1 MASGKRY
8 RAAVIGGSGYGGVE
22 MIRRL
27 LFHPD
32 VALVRV
38 ASVDH
43 VGEPLGAAHPS
54 LEGASD
60 LVFEDLPAGK
70 AAEGVDAV
78 LLGLPH
84 KVSAH
89 KMPEL
94 ISGDEPRPLVVDM
107 SGDFRLKDAA
117 AY

>member
-1 MASGKRY
+1 MATGKRY
-8 RAAVIGGSGYGGVE
+8 RAAIVGGSGYGGVE

-27 LFHPD
+27 LIHPD
-32 VALVRV
+32 VDLVRV
-38 ASVDH
+38 ASVDY

-70 AAEGVDAV
+70 AAEGVDVV
-78 LLGLPH
+78 LLALPH

-94 ISGDEPRPLVVDM
+94 ISSWGDKAPPD
-107 SGDFRLKDAA
+107 
-117 AY
+117 